1 MIGSRYKSPRAA
13 GMGVD
18 DLTGARVAITGASSG
33 IGAACARAFA
43 EQGASVAICARRHD
57 ALEAVAEGCRAA
69 GAEAV
74 RVDVVDVTSA
84 GDVATWADELAAW
97 GGLDVAIAN
106 AGVGHHGPFLERGI
120 DEVEAVVE
128 TNVVGVLRTVHATG
142 PLLDDGG
149 QVQVIGSMGHVL
161 PLPYMSV
168 YAATKAALTS
178 WTRSVRPELARRGID
193 LTLVLPG
200 TVRTGFFDAIFEDR
214 PTPGVVEAALAEGID
229 PEAVAEVCVDAARR
243 RPDEVPMSWSGR
255 LLGWLARLAPGWIG
269 GAVERRLR
277 PR

>member
-1 MIGSRYKSPRAA
+1 M
-13 GMGVD
+13 D
-18 DLTGARVAITGASSG
+18 DLSTARVAITGASSG
-33 IGAACARAFA
+33 IGAATARAFA
-43 EQGASVAICARRHD
+43 EQGASVAICARRRD
-57 ALEAVAEGCRAA
+57 ALEAVADDCRAA

-74 RVDVVDVTSA
+74 RVDVVDVTEA
-84 GDVATWADELAAW
+84 GDLDDWAGKLDAW
-97 GGLDVAIAN
+97 DGLDVVIAN
-106 AGVGHHGPFLERGI
+106 AGIGHHGPFLERGI
-120 DEVEAVVE
+120 DEAGTVVD
-128 TNVVGVLRTVHATG
+128 TNLTGVLRTVHATG
-142 PLLDDGG
+142 PLLEDGG
-149 QVQVIGSMGHVL
+149 QVQVVGSMGHVL
-161 PLPYMSV
+161 PLAYMSV

-214 PTPGVVEAALAEGID
+214 PTPGVVKAALAQGVD

-255 LLGWLARLAPGWIG
+255 FLGLLARLAPGAIG
-269 GAVERRLR
+269 RAVERRLR